1 MQEASVPEAAVQ
13 VQGARQG
20 QLLSEV
26 RGQQGGGEKEQ
37 EVVWEEKSLVFN
49 GLLDCY
55 RFERRKG

>member
-26 RGQQGGGEKEQ
+26 RGQQGGGEKEFI
-37 EVVWEEKSLVFN
+37 EVIYGASL
-49 GLLDCY
+49 
-55 RFERRKG
+55 